1 MMRDRFVLVAGV
13 ALMLGVGV
21 ASPVVALESVDALPD
36 TYDGDG
42 LWYFDWNH
50 IQDLHDQGIDG
61 SGVTIA
67 MIDSP
72 VNVDVPTLQGASITP
87 IPPLGCEGG
96 GEPSATST
104 DVAAAV
110 HGTNVASFIVGSGAG
125 YPGQTG
131 VKGIAP
137 GVHLLA
143 YATLYPEGVLD
154 ECLADNPDW
163 FPTQRV
169 ALAINDAVAR
179 GVDIITVSQLVTNS
193 FELVDAL
200 ANAFAHDVIVVA
212 GVQNHGAEVVLA
224 HSPGDMNGVLSVS
237 AVRPDGR
244 PVTDYM
250 QHETRDVETDVVA
263 PGWDLLAQGYGDG
276 TWQSQSLEGGTSFAT
291 PITAAEIAL
300 VMQKYPH
307 ATPNQILL
315 SLIHNTGV
323 SDSHEVVFD
332 SEYRLGY
339 GIVATAFLAADP
351 TQYDDVNPFI
361 ERMSRSAAARNDPN
375 PDSSWG
381 PTVEQIAA
389 YRDGDGTV
397 SPTPSTDGTDGS
409 ARPERHHAATHT
421 SHSDNSSPL
430 PLILISSSVLAAII
444 TGIII
449 AIRTTSKPTR
459 NNS

>member
-42 LWYFDWNH
+42 LWYFDWYH

-72 VNVDVPTLQGASITP
+72 INVDVPTLQGARITP
-87 IPPLGCEGG
+87 IPLLGCTDGST
-96 GEPSATST
+96 PVLTST
-104 DVAAAV
+104 DPAIAM

-143 YATLYPEGVLD
+143 YVDFTGIEGLSNS
-154 ECLADNPDW
+154 CGRAPGTT
-163 FPTQRV
+163 PM
-169 ALAINDAVAR
+169 ALAINDAVKRDA
-179 GVDIITVSQLVTNS
+179 DIITISLAVLPSQDLI
-193 FELVDAL
+193 DAL
-200 ANAFAHDVIVVA
+200 ANALAHDVIIISGA
-212 GVQNHGAEVVLA
+212 PNHDATGGLA
-224 HSPGDMNGVLSVS
+224 TAPGSLNGVLTVG

-250 QHETRDVETDVVA
+250 QHETRDIENDVVA
-263 PGWDLLAQGYGDG
+263 PGWDLLHQGTRTTDW
-276 TWQSQSLEGGTSFAT
+276 TTQVLAGGTS
-291 PITAAEIAL
+291 
-300 VMQKYPH
+300 Y

-323 SDSHEVVFD
+323 EGSHNPQWDTSGTF
-332 SEYRLGY
+332 GF
-339 GIVATAFLAADP
+339 GIVATSFLAADP
-351 TQYDDVNPFI
+351 TQYDDVNPFMMT
-361 ERMSRSAAARNDPN
+361 MSRSAAARNDPAY
-375 PDSSWG
+375 DGDSWG

-397 SPTPSTDGTDGS
+397 SPTPSTDGTDRT